1 VTDVR
6 DVIIIGSGPAG
17 YTAAIYAARARLAP
31 LVFEG
36 SVTAGGALM
45 QTTDVE
51 NFPGFPDGVLGPD
64 LMDSLRKQAER
75 FGAELVPDD
84 VIEVDLA
91 ATPKV
96 VKTHSE
102 TYQAHSVIVATGSR
116 YRELV
121 VAGEKR
127 LSGHGVSWCATCD
140 GFFFRDL
147 DIAVIGGG
155 DSAMEEATFLTRF
168 AKSVTVVHRRDQ
180 LRASKI
186 MQDRA
191 FANPKINFRW
201 DSEVAEV
208 LGEGKVTG
216 LRLRNTRTAE
226 EDTLEVNGVFVAI
239 GHDPRSELFTGQ
251 VKTVTDSG
259 GRVHLARTV
268 ILAMGSRYREL
279 GIDGEKKLSGHGVS
293 WCATCDGFFFRD
305 QDIAVVGGGDSA
317 IEEATFLTRFARSVT
332 LVHRRDSLRASK
344 IMQDRAFANDKIR
357 FAWDSEVVELLGDG
371 RLSGVRL
378 RNSRTGALTD
388 LAVTGLF
395 VAIGHDPRSEI
406 VAGQVHRDEDGYVLV
421 QHPSTRTNLPGVF
434 ASGDLVD
441 HQYRQA
447 VTAAGT
453 GCAAALDA
461 ERYLV
466 DLAEAGATG
475 EPAQAVLGSVA
486 G

>member
-1 VTDVR
+1 MTDVR

-45 QTTDVE
+45 QTTEVE

-64 LMDSLRKQAER
+64 LMDSMRKQAER
-75 FGAELVPDD
+75 FGAELVSDD
-84 VIEVDLA
+84 VIEVDLK

-102 TYQAHSVIVATGSR
+102 TYQARSVIVATGSR
-116 YRELV
+116 YRELD
-121 VAGEKR
+121 ADGEKR

-140 GFFFRDL
+140 GFFFREL

-216 LRLRNTRTAE
+216 LRLRNTKTGAE
-226 EDTLEVNGVFVAI
+226 DILPVNGVFVAI

-251 VKTVTDSG
+251 LATDSEG
-259 GRVHLARTV
+259 YL
-268 ILAMGSRYREL
+268 
-279 GIDGEKKLSGHGVS
+279 
-293 WCATCDGFFFRD
+293 
-305 QDIAVVGGGDSA
+305 
-317 IEEATFLTRFARSVT
+317 
-332 LVHRRDSLRASK
+332 
-344 IMQDRAFANDKIR
+344 
-357 FAWDSEVVELLGDG
+357 
-371 RLSGVRL
+371 
-378 RNSRTGALTD
+378 
-388 LAVTGLF
+388 
-395 VAIGHDPRSEI
+395 I
-406 VAGQVHRDEDGYVLV
+406 VDA
-421 QHPSTRTNLPGVF
+421 PSTRTGVEGVF
-434 ASGDLVD
+434 ACGDVVD
-441 HQYRQA
+441 HTYRQA

-453 GCAAALDA
+453 GCAAAIDVERWLADQDQA
-461 ERYLV
+461 EH
-466 DLAEAGATG
+466 DKAEPQVLNLNPTRTAEGAPTVGATKVVTDANFDTEVVKNEKPVIVDYWAEWCGPCRQVAPVLEEIAQEHGDKVDVVKLNIEENPQTAQKYGIMLIPTLNVFSGG
-475 EPAQAVLGSVA
+475 EVVKQVVGAKSKSALLKELA
-486 G
+486 DFI